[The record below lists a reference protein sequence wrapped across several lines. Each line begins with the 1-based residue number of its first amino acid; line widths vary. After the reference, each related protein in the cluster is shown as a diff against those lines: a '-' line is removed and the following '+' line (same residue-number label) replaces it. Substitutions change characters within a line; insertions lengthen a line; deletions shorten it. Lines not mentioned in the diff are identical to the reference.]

1 MAEIPQEAREILDKK
16 SLAHVATL
24 NADGSPQVTPVWI
37 STENGNVAINS
48 AEGRLKP
55 DNLRRD
61 PRVSISVTDPENDY
75 KPVLIRGRATEITH
89 EGADEHIDELAKKYL
104 GEDEYPFRQPGEE
117 RVKIV
122 IEPEKVSVGQ

>member
-1 MAEIPQEAREILDKK
+1 MAEIPQEAREILDKE
-16 SLAHVATL
+16 SFAHMATL

-37 STENGNVAINS
+37 STENGNVAINT

-61 PRVSISVTDPENDY
+61 PRVSISVTDPEDAY

-89 EGADEHIDELAKKYL
+89 EGADERIDELAKKYL

-122 IEPEKVSVGQ
+122 IEPERVTVGR

>member
-1 MAEIPQEAREILDKK
+1 MAKIPERARVILDKK
-16 SLAHVATL
+16 ALAHVATL
-24 NADGSPQVTPVWI
+24 NEDGSPQVTPVWI
-37 STENGNVAINS
+37 STENGDVAINS

-55 DNLRRD
+55 ENLRRD
-61 PRVSISVTDPENDY
+61 GRVAISVTDPDNDY
-75 KPVLIRGRATEITH
+75 QPVLIRGRAKEITQ

-104 GEDEYPFRQPGEE
+104 GEDEYPFRKPGEQ

>member
-1 MAEIPQEAREILDKK
+1 MALPDTAKEVLDKK
-16 SLAHVATL
+16 ALAHVATL
-24 NADGSPQVTPVWI
+24 NDDGSPQVTPVWI
-37 STENGNVAINS
+37 STENGDVAINS

-61 PRVSISVTDPENDY
+61 ERVSISVTDPDDDY
-75 KPVLIRGRATEITH
+75 KPVLIQGRAKVITH
-89 EGADEHIDELAKKYL
+89 EGADEHINALAKKYL
-104 GEDEYPFRQPGEE
+104 GEDEYPFRQPGEQ

>member
-1 MAEIPQEAREILDKK
+1 MAEIPQEAREILNKK

-61 PRVSISVTDPENDY
+61 PRVSISVTDPEDAY

-104 GEDEYPFRQPGEE
+104 GEDEYPYRRPGEE

>member
-1 MAEIPQEAREILDKK
+1 MAEIPQEAREILDKE
-16 SLAHVATL
+16 SFAHVATL

-37 STENGNVAINS
+37 STENGNVAINT

-61 PRVSISVTDPENDY
+61 PRVSISVTDPEDAY

-89 EGADEHIDELAKKYL
+89 EGADEHINELAKKYL

-122 IEPEKVSVGQ
+122 IEPEKVTVGQ

>member
-1 MAEIPQEAREILDKK
+1 MAEIPQEAREILDKE

-61 PRVSISVTDPENDY
+61 PRVSISVTDPDDAY

-89 EGADEHIDELAKKYL
+89 EGADEHINELAKKYL
-104 GEDEYPFRQPGEE
+104 GEDEYPFRRPGEE

-122 IEPEKVSVGQ
+122 IEPEKVTVGQ

>member
-1 MAEIPQEAREILDKK
+1 MAEIPQEAREILDKE
-16 SLAHVATL
+16 SFAHVATL

-61 PRVSISVTDPENDY
+61 PRVSISVTDPEDAY

-122 IEPEKVSVGQ
+122 IEPERVTVGQ